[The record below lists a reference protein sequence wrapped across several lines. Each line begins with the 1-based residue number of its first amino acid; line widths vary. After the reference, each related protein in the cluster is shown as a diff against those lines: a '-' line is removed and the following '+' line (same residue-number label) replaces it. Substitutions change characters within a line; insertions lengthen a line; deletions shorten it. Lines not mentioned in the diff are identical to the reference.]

1 MDGMDKVLEPKKGI
15 QKKHLAWGAGIL
27 IVLLLIAYAIF
38 GDHSSAY
45 KVEKDRITI
54 SDVEEGLFNDY
65 ISLVGQVEP
74 IATIYLDAIEGGRVS
89 ERLIEEGAMVK
100 KGDIILKLE
109 NRQLY
114 QTIMNSETSL
124 AEKENSLRNTRVS
137 FEASQIET
145 RRNLLESEYNLT
157 RKKRTY
163 EQDSTLFRQK
173 YISQEEYI
181 QARED
186 YFYQVKLIALNRQ
199 KAKSDSIMRVTS
211 IKSLEDDLVKM
222 RQVFGLVRERME
234 DLNVKAPV
242 DGQLGMLDAEIGQS
256 INAGQRLGQINIL
269 TDFKLT
275 ASIDEH
281 YIDRVSRGL
290 SAAFERN
297 DTKYDLT
304 LRKVYPEVRL
314 GQFKIDMIFNGKY
327 PESIR
332 TGQTYQVRLELGES
346 QKAVI
351 IPKGG
356 FFQSTGGQ
364 WIYVLNASG
373 SEAVKRPI
381 RIGRQ
386 NPQFYEII
394 EGLRPGEKVV
404 SSGYELF
411 GDNDKLI
418 LK

>member
-1 MDGMDKVLEPKKGI
+1 MDGMDKVIEPGKGI
-15 QKKHLAWGAGIL
+15 KKKHILWGTGIL
-27 IVLLLIAYAIF
+27 LVALLILLAIF

-54 SDVEEGLFNDY
+54 SNVEEGLFNDY

-89 ERLIEEGAMVK
+89 ERLIEEGSMVR

-137 FEASQIET
+137 FDASQIET

-163 EQDSTLFRQK
+163 EQDSTLFSQR

-181 QARED
+181 QAKED

-199 KAKSDSIMRVTS
+199 KAKSDSVMRVTS
-211 IKSLEDDLVKM
+211 IKSLEEDLIKM
-222 RQVFGLVRERME
+222 RQVFSLVRERME
-234 DLNVKAPV
+234 DLNVKTPV

-281 YIDRVSRGL
+281 YIDRVTRGL
-290 SAAFERN
+290 AAAFERN
-297 DTKYDLT
+297 DSTYNLT
-304 LRKVYPEVRL
+304 LRKVYPEVRS
-314 GQFKIDMIFNGKY
+314 GQFRIDMIFTGKY
-327 PESIR
+327 PENIR

-346 QKAVI
+346 QKAVM

-373 SEAVKRPI
+373 TEAVKRPV
-381 RIGRQ
+381 RIGKQ
-386 NPQFYEII
+386 NPQYYEII
-394 EGLRPGEKVV
+394 EGLQPGEKVV
-404 SSGYELF
+404 TSGYELF

>member
-1 MDGMDKVLEPKKGI
+1 MDGMDKIIEPKKGI
-15 QKKHLAWGAGIL
+15 RKKHLIWGSGIL
-27 IVLLLIAYAIF
+27 LLVLLILYGIF
-38 GDHSSAY
+38 GDHSSVY
-45 KVEKDRITI
+45 KVEKDRISI
-54 SDVEEGLFNDY
+54 GNVDEGLFNDY

-74 IATIYLDAIEGGRVS
+74 IATIYLDALEGGRVS
-89 ERLIEEGAMVK
+89 DRLIEEGSTVK

-163 EQDSTLFRQK
+163 EQDSTLYTKK

-186 YFYQVKLIALNRQ
+186 YFYQLKLITLNRQ

-211 IKSLEDDLVKM
+211 IRSLEDDLVKM

-281 YIDRVSRGL
+281 YIDRVTRGL
-290 SAAFERN
+290 SASFDRN
-297 DTKYDLT
+297 DANFDLMV
-304 LRKVYPEVRL
+304 RKVYPEVRA
-314 GQFKIDMIFNGKY
+314 GQFRIDMVFKGKY
-327 PESIR
+327 PENIR

-346 QKAVI
+346 QKAVM

-364 WIYVLNASG
+364 WIYVLNASET
-373 SEAVKRPI
+373 EAVKRSI

-394 EGLRPGEKVV
+394 DGLRPGEKVV
-404 SSGYELF
+404 TSGYELF